1 MNERKLWPLGA
12 GTFLTFEKESFF
24 IVFVPRKE
32 NVHDVTNDCRHR
44 LFLSLRGDEE
54 GTKTTTDLWHLL
66 FTHTHGIR
74 YRSPLSCHKRKV
86 GIVITLF
93 LAN

>member
-44 LFLSLRGDEE
+44 LFLSLRGRGMRKAQKQQPIC
-54 GTKTTTDLWHLL
+54 GTCYSHTHMVVVYDIGLL
-66 FTHTHGIR
+66 FR
-74 YRSPLSCHKRKV
+74 
-86 GIVITLF
+86 VIKEKWVL
-93 LAN
+93 